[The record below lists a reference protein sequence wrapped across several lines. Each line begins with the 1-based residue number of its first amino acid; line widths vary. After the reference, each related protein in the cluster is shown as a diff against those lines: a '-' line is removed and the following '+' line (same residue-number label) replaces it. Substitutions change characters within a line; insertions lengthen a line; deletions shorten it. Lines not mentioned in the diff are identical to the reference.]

1 MTVDMGN
8 VKIMENEVFYRIAL
22 TFVEGVGVKTAR
34 KLLDYFGSAE
44 NLFKM
49 GKQELGNKK
58 NDTMALL
65 KAMESKSLLL
75 RVEKELEFIAKN
87 NIQVL
92 VWDEANYPK
101 RLGHCPD
108 APLILYYKGQNV
120 LDSVRIISMVG
131 SRNASSY
138 GRNIC
143 RDLLKELKDLDP
155 LIVSG
160 IAYGI
165 DAYAHQEALNNKI
178 PTVAVLGHGL
188 DMIYPEA
195 HRKMANEM
203 LEQGGLLTEYPS
215 QTIPDRFNFPMRN
228 RIIAGMADV
237 TIVVEAAKR
246 GGALITAECA
256 NGYNRD
262 VCAFPG
268 NIYQEYSE
276 GCNYL
281 IKTNRAFPITTV
293 EDLEYLMGW
302 EPVGKRFKPVK
313 QNKVTCNAEER
324 NIVDFL
330 HTNGPAN
337 IDRLIEETGMTV
349 SALSLLL
356 LRMELKEL
364 VVSLPGKVYIKK

>member
-1 MTVDMGN
+1 M
-8 VKIMENEVFYRIAL
+8 
-22 TFVEGVGVKTAR
+22 GVKTTR
-34 KLLDYFGSAE
+34 KLLEHFGSAE
-44 NLFKM
+44 NLFRK
-49 GKQELGNKK
+49 GKQELDHKQSEP
-58 NDTMALL
+58 TALL
-65 KAMESKSLLL
+65 KALGNKSILL
-75 RVEKELEFIAKN
+75 RAEKELEFVEKN

-92 VWDEANYPK
+92 AWDGANYPK

-108 APLILYYKGQNV
+108 APLILYYKGQDV
-120 LDSVRIISMVG
+120 LDSVRIVSMVG

-143 RDLLKELKDLDP
+143 RDFLKELKDLDP

-195 HRKMANEM
+195 HRRMANEM
-203 LEQGGLLTEYPS
+203 LEHGGLLTEYPS

-228 RIIAGMADV
+228 RIIAGIADV

-281 IKTNRAFPITTV
+281 IKTNRAFPITSV

-302 EPVGKRFKPVK
+302 EPIAKRFKPAK

-324 NIVDFL
+324 SIVDFL

-356 LRMELKEL
+356 LRMELKGL
-364 VVSLPGKVYIKK
+364 VVPLPGKVYVKK